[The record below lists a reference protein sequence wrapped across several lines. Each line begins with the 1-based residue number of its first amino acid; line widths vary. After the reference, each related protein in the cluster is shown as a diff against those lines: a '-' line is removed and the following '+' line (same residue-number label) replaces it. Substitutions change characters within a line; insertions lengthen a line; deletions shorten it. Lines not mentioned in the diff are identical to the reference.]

1 MKQFASAFAIAIV
14 VSGCAS
20 TSQNRPVAPASPPPA
35 SGAAPAS
42 TAPGTAGAAAT
53 SAPIGLQHV
62 RVPAESARKVVL
74 KMTGSKV
81 ALEAKDWSGFK
92 EEWRATFAEHAK
104 DAGIAFA
111 MRDDAAAPAPAAEDG
126 TLLTVHVNDY
136 RQVGIGARIFLGI
149 MSGNAYIDA
158 NVAYSDLNN
167 GQRFGEQAY
176 NTTSSAWHGV
186 FAKMTPQQV
195 DAIASGV
202 FGEIKAR

>member
-1 MKQFASAFAIAIV
+1 MKQFASALAVAIIMT
-14 VSGCAS
+14 GCAS
-20 TSQNRPVAPASPPPA
+20 TSQNRPAVTASPSPA
-35 SGAAPAS
+35 TGAAPAPA
-42 TAPGTAGAAAT
+42 TADAAGT
-53 SAPIGLQHV
+53 SAPIGLQRV
-62 RVPAESARKVVL
+62 RVPGESARKVVL

-81 ALEAKDWSGFK
+81 ALEAKDWSSFK

-111 MRDDAAAPAPAAEDG
+111 MRDDAAAAAVEDG

-158 NVAYSDLNN
+158 NVAYSDLKN

-195 DAIASGV
+195 DAIANGV